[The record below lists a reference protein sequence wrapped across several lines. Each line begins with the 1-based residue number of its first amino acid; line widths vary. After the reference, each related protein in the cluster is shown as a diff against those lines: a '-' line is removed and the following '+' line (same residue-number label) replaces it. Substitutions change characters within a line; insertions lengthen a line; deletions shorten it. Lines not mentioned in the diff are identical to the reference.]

1 MMMIRMRMINGVVGV
16 GDVRVQHA
24 FDQNILAIID

>member
-1 MMMIRMRMINGVVGV
+1 MMMMMMRMRMIIGVVGV

-24 FDQNILAIID
+24 FDQAF